1 MEVGLL
7 PGHRGATPADGRLAG
22 GGSRQERRQG
32 PPVSATRGG
41 RCLGFRDWS
50 LIMGRRGGGVQNGK
64 GGGACEVLPLRNGG
78 CAKSFGHAEGGHK
91 KVLG

>member
-7 PGHRGATPADGRLAG
+7 PGHRGAAATDGRLAG

-50 LIMGRRGGGVQNGK
+50 LIMGGGGLQNGK
-64 GGGACEVLPLRNGG
+64 GEACEVLPLRKRAMMKGW
-78 CAKSFGHAEGGHK
+78 HK
-91 KVLG
+91 KFWGSFYALA